1 MGPSVR
7 READADRPET
17 PMVARPRAKTCVD
30 FPTLSHMHAY
40 AAALALL
47 LASAPAALPVIE
59 PPAAAAPKTVA
70 VDAAKEKADGFV
82 ALFNGSDLAG
92 WTGDTKGYK
101 VESIDGAGAI
111 VCQPGGTNL
120 FTKDEY
126 ADFELRLEFQLTAG
140 ANNGLALRAPVEGD
154 PAYAGFEAQVLD
166 NTAEKYKGLKDW
178 QYHGSLYGVAAATAT
193 ALRPVGE
200 WNSQTVTMKG
210 KRVTIE
216 LNGVTILDVDLDKV
230 APDGKTVSDHKVEG
244 LTRTKGHIGFCGH
257 GDRVAFRNVRM
268 KKM

>member
-1 MGPSVR
+1 
-7 READADRPET
+7 
-17 PMVARPRAKTCVD
+17 MVAVAPAELRVRIR
-30 FPTLSHMHAY
+30 TLSRMLHLVAIPASAAVV
-40 AAALALL
+40 AAASLL
-47 LASAPAALPVIE
+47 LAPPPAKEPLPV
-59 PPAAAAPKTVA
+59 AR
-70 VDAAKEKADGFV
+70 DAAKEKADGF
-82 ALFNGSDLAG
+82 APLFNGTDLDG
-92 WTGDTKGYK
+92 WIGDTKGYK
-101 VESIDGAGAI
+101 VEDGAI

-126 ADFELRLEFQLTAG
+126 GDFELRFEFMLTPG
-140 ANNGLALRAPVEGD
+140 ANNGIALRAPTTGD
-154 PAYAGFEAQVLD
+154 PAYAGFESQVLD
-166 NTAEKYKGLKDW
+166 NGAAQYKDLKDW

-230 APDGKTVSDHKVEG
+230 APGGKTVSDHKVKG

-257 GDRVAFRNVRM
+257 GDRVAFRNVRV
-268 KKM
+268 KKL